1 MADTRRMFKHHLLQ
15 TPLNFLHTLP
25 HELTLA
31 SLPAWP
37 LSVNDTLSLSSP
49 ETGVILSSFPVS
61 PAPLPWSQGH
71 PLCL

>member
-1 MADTRRMFKHHLLQ
+1 MADARRVFKHHLLQ

-31 SLPAWP
+31 PPPVWP
-37 LSVNDTLSLSSP
+37 LLVSDTLSLPRP

-61 PAPLPWSQGH
+61 PAPLPWSQDH
-71 PLCL
+71 PPCL